1 MIRKFAL
8 AAVAALFMLPASIAR
23 ATPELPAAQQSDD
36 EDALAGLQAAIAEMR
51 AAMLRPGDRVEGWDV
66 GGADLDAEIRAR
78 GADRYYSLTSG
89 DRGTSVGILTDRPIR
104 DFVPSGWRVVDSF
117 GSGTAD
123 LRNVEV
129 GFEALSP
136 RFVVGVRG
144 EVRRV
149 NDVACFD
156 SIDHALLFEV
166 PGAPSRADDDMMPV
180 YFRMGILAMEGQTI
194 CVRTDG
200 NEQNGYRLRYF
211 LPDGRSLPELTDA
224 NEVTRIVPAA
234 PIDTLLEPPPEPA
247 PDPGPT
253 T

>member
-1 MIRKFAL
+1 MNRTLVF
-8 AAVAALFMLPASIAR
+8 AAVAALLMLPAPIAR
-23 ATPELPAAQQSDD
+23 ATPELPAAQQSD
-36 EDALAGLQAAIAEMR
+36 EEEALAGLQAAIAEMR

-78 GADRYYSLTSG
+78 GADRHYSVTSG

-104 DFVPSGWRVVDSF
+104 DFVPAGWRVVDSF
-117 GSGTAD
+117 GSETAD
-123 LRNVEV
+123 LDDVEV

-144 EVRRV
+144 EIRRV
-149 NDVACFD
+149 NDVACFG

-180 YFRMGILAMEGQTI
+180 FFRMGVLAMEGQTI
-194 CVRTDG
+194 CVRADG
-200 NEQNGYRLRYF
+200 DDQNGYRLRYF
-211 LPDGRSLPELTDA
+211 LPDGRLLPELTDA
-224 NEVTRIVPAA
+224 NEITRIVPAA

-247 PDPGPT
+247 RGPGPT

>member
-1 MIRKFAL
+1 MNRTLVL
-8 AAVAALFMLPASIAR
+8 AAVTALFMLPALVAG
-23 ATPELPAAQQSDD
+23 ATPELPAAQQSDG
-36 EDALAGLQAAIAEMR
+36 EEALARLQAAIAEMR
-51 AAMLRPGDRVEGWDV
+51 AVMLRPGDRVEGWDV

-78 GADRYYSLTSG
+78 GADRFYSLTSG
-89 DRGTSVGILTDRPIR
+89 DHGTSVGILTDRPIR
-104 DFVPSGWRVVDSF
+104 DFVPAGWRVVDSY

-123 LRNVEV
+123 LDDVEV
-129 GFEALSP
+129 GFEPLSP

-149 NDVACFD
+149 NDVACFG

-180 YFRMGILAMEGQTI
+180 FFRMGVLAMEGQTI
-194 CVRTDG
+194 CVRADG
-200 NEQNGYRLRYF
+200 DERNGYRLRYF
-211 LPDGRSLPELTDA
+211 LPDGRLLPELNDG
-224 NEVTRIVPAA
+224 NEITRIVPAA
-234 PIDTLLEPPPEPA
+234 PIDRLLEPPPEPA